1 MNDTSL
7 KAQIQT
13 ALNGFTAGPLVE
25 NARHLLGVL
34 GYESNRTLHIEP
46 NTAEGFLARWH
57 INPEKAL
64 LAEWDTCDFLFQLT
78 EEDITGG
85 ETPRLDVATHTPV
98 NPAIYH
104 SYLFLAVKLRGET
117 YSRTALAS
125 ITRAINKVFAMPA
138 MLLFR
143 HGQALTF
150 SLIHRRP
157 SRREGQR
164 DVLEKVSLIKDIDIV
179 TPHRAHVEI
188 LTDFS
193 LGELQRAHGVSNVL
207 ELHQAWQKTLDSS
220 ALNKRFFQELADWY
234 FWAVENVTFPDDAG
248 EDVSVHNATCV
259 IRLITRLIFVWF
271 LKEKGLIPD
280 ALFDEAEIARLLRT
294 PTETDDSSYYKA
306 ILQNLFFAT
315 LNQEMNTPTQ
325 PHRRA
330 FHDTQT
336 REAKRHPSAA
346 EMPAL
351 YHYKRYFREPNA
363 ALRVFET
370 IPFLNGGLFECL
382 GTIDGFSD
390 RDDNPLHVPN
400 ELFFAEAHE
409 VALNAVYG
417 TKNKRTTV
425 RGLIHLLNRYKFTI
439 AENTPIEEEVA
450 LDPELLGR
458 VFENLLAAY
467 NPETGTTA
475 RKQTG
480 SFYTPREVVNYMVD
494 EALLAALTCALSLNE
509 YEGGG
514 WIWMPPSATSSHI
527 PMNPIG
533 LHPKK
538 PSSSSPR

>member
-13 ALNGFTAGPLVE
+13 ALNGFSTGSLSE

-34 GYESNRTLHIEP
+34 GYASNRTLHIKP

-57 INPEKAL
+57 INPEKAW

-85 ETPRLDVATHTPV
+85 ETPRLDGATHTPV

-117 YSRTALAS
+117 YSRTALAN
-125 ITRAINKVFAMPA
+125 ITREINKVFAMPA
-138 MLLFR
+138 MLLFQ

-150 SLIHRRP
+150 ALIHRRP

-188 LTDFS
+188 LADFS
-193 LGELQRAHGVSNVL
+193 LGALQRAHGVTNFL

-234 FWAVENVTFPDDAG
+234 FWAVDNVTFPADDAG

-271 LKEKGLIPD
+271 LKEKGLISD
-280 ALFDEAEIARLLRT
+280 ALFDEAEIAKLLSRRRDL
-294 PTETDDSSYYKA
+294 PVSLPPADSTYYKA

-325 PHRRA
+325 PNRRA
-330 FHDTQT
+330 FHDTLT

-346 EMPAL
+346 EMPAF
-351 YHYKRYFREPNA
+351 YHYKHYFREPDA

-390 RDDNPLHVPN
+390 SDDNPISVPN
-400 ELFFAEAHE
+400 ELFFAEEHE
-409 VALNAVYG
+409 VELSAVAG
-417 TKNKRTTV
+417 TPKNRRARV

-494 EALLAALTCALSLNE
+494 EALLSALTRALSLNA

-514 WIWMPPSATSSHI
+514 GFGCRPPPS
-527 PMNPIG
+527 
-533 LHPKK
+533 
-538 PSSSSPR
+538 PRIYR

>member
-1 MNDTSL
+1 MNDVQHKT
-7 KAQIQT
+7 AIAE
-13 ALNGFTAGPLVE
+13 ALNGFTAGPLSE

-34 GYESNRTLHIEP
+34 GYASNRTLHIKP

-57 INPEKAL
+57 INPEKAW

-78 EEDITGG
+78 EEEIASG
-85 ETPRLDVATHTPV
+85 ETPRLDFAAHAEVDA
-98 NPAIYH
+98 AIYR

-117 YSRTALAS
+117 YSRTELAS
-125 ITRAINKVFAMPA
+125 ITRAINNVFAMPA
-138 MLLFR
+138 MLLFQ
-143 HGQALTF
+143 HGQALTLA
-150 SLIHRRP
+150 LIHRRP

-164 DVLEKVSLIKDIDIV
+164 DVLEKVSLIKDVDIV

-188 LTDFS
+188 LADFS
-193 LGELQRAHGVSNVL
+193 LGELQRTHGVSNVL

-234 FWAVENVTFPDDAG
+234 FWAVDNVTFPDDTG

-280 ALFDEAEIARLLRT
+280 ALFDETEIARLLRM
-294 PTETDDSSYYKA
+294 PTETDDSCYYKA

-315 LNQEMNTPTQ
+315 LNQEMNTPAQ
-325 PHRRA
+325 PNRRA
-330 FHDTQT
+330 FHDTLT
-336 REAKRHPSAA
+336 RAANPHPSAA
-346 EMPAL
+346 ETPAL
-351 YHYKRYFREPNA
+351 YHYKHYFREPDA
-363 ALRVFET
+363 ALHVFET

-382 GTIDGFSD
+382 GPIDGFTE
-390 RDDNPLHVPN
+390 RDDNPLRVPN

-409 VALNAVYG
+409 VELNAVYG

-494 EALLAALTCALSLNE
+494 EALLAALTRALSLNE

-514 WIWMPPSATSSHI
+514 GFGCSPP
-527 PMNPIG
+527 PP
-533 LHPKK
+533 
-538 PSSSSPR
+538 PRIYR